1 MIWGSMV
8 TPLSQKVAIFY
19 KFGSRF
25 VLNSWLFFNFLLIMG
40 DFNIN
45 LCNYD
50 SHTET
55 NDFINLMVSNYL
67 LPHILHSARVTD
79 HSATIIANIFS
90 NNCELDT
97 LNGNLL
103 SQISDHFPQFL
114 IIKNVTVDYRN
125 CSLFQYDYSKFNEQS
140 FINDFKELLW
150 EDINAVNVNLNGKFD
165 NFYEKVH
172 TTVIQHAPLKKSQPE
187 AIKTK
192 N

>member
-1 MIWGSMV
+1 MTSI
-8 TPLSQKVAIFY
+8 LQKVQ
-19 KFGSRF
+19 KE
-25 VLNSWLFFNFLLIMG
+25 NKTLFIMG

-45 LCNYD
+45 LYNYS

-67 LPHILHSARVTD
+67 LPRILHPTRVTD
-79 HSATIIANIFS
+79 HSATIIDNIFS

-97 LNGNLL
+97 LSGNLL

-125 CSLFQYDYSKFNEQS
+125 CSLFQNDYSKFNEQS

-150 EDINAVNVNLNGKFD
+150 EDINDVNLNLNGKFD
-165 NFYEKVH
+165 NFYEKAH
-172 TTVIQHAPLKKSQPE
+172 TTVIQHVPLKKV
-187 AIKTK
+187 